1 MSHLP
6 LAAGAKTLALVLLSL
21 VCLPLSLIGA
31 LLANRGRSAPSGF
44 KPAAYEGEL
53 LQGRPCRP
61 DCDLQRRTVLVT
73 GVGMA
78 KGLALARAFH
88 LRGHRVIGA
97 DFENP
102 GIPCPGRY
110 SKALATFY
118 PLPKPDPKN
127 VASAYIRR
135 LLEIVKTESADL
147 WVSCSGVASAAE
159 DAQAKEA
166 IEQRTPCTC
175 IQFDVQTTLRLHE
188 KDSFT
193 RETKRLGLPVPETYD
208 VTSADYALRIL
219 SDSSSLDPNRKF
231 VLKPAGVDDAHRGDM
246 TLFPFS
252 LASDMKARVTR
263 LPISPTRPWILQQF
277 IPGGEEYCT
286 HALVLRGVV
295 RCFVA
300 CPSAE
305 LLMHYEPLPATSA
318 LSRAMLEFTRQF
330 VARSQSP
337 ESWTGHLSFDF
348 MIEDGAASERG
359 VERKLY
365 AIECNPRAHTAVV
378 LFNQYGPEMAAM
390 VRAYTS
396 VIEENR
402 VGNADEKSARA
413 SQTCMEGS
421 LVVPPPVTAPR
432 YWIGHDLVSLVL
444 HRGYRVIAGYSSHQE
459 LLVGCADFAVH
470 ACAWKEGTFDAWDP
484 WPALVLYHVYWPL
497 TIISAW
503 WDGRLWSRANIS
515 TTKMFIR

>member
-1 MSHLP
+1 MSQSP
-6 LAAGAKTLALVLLSL
+6 LATGVRTLALVLLSL
-21 VCLPLSLIGA
+21 VCLPLSLIWA
-31 LLANRGRSAPSGF
+31 LLASRWRSAPSGF
-44 KPAAYEGEL
+44 KPAANEGEL
-53 LQGRPCRP
+53 LHGRPCRP

-73 GVGMA
+73 GIGMA

-97 DFENP
+97 DFETP

-118 PLPKPDPKN
+118 SLPKPDPKHI
-127 VASAYIRR
+127 ASAYIRR
-135 LLEIVKTESADL
+135 LLEIVKMESADL

-166 IEQRTPCTC
+166 IEQRTPCIC

-208 VTSADYALRIL
+208 VTSADDALRIL
-219 SDSSSLDPNRKF
+219 SNSSPSDPDRRF
-231 VLKPAGVDDAHRGDM
+231 ILKPAGIDDVHRGDM

-252 LASDMKARVTR
+252 SPSDMKARISG

-330 VARSQSP
+330 VARSQNP

-348 MIEDGAASERG
+348 MIEDGTASERG
-359 VERKLY
+359 LERKLY

-378 LFNQYGPEMAAM
+378 LFNQPGPEMAAM

-396 VIEENR
+396 AIEENLA
-402 VGNADEKSARA
+402 GNADEKGARA
-413 SQTCMEGS
+413 SQTRVEES

-444 HRGYRVIAGYSSHQE
+444 HRGYHVMAGCSNLQE

-484 WPALVLYHVYWPL
+484 WPALVLYHMYWPL

-503 WDGRLWSRANIS
+503 WDGRLWSRVNVS
-515 TTKMFIR
+515 TTKVFIS